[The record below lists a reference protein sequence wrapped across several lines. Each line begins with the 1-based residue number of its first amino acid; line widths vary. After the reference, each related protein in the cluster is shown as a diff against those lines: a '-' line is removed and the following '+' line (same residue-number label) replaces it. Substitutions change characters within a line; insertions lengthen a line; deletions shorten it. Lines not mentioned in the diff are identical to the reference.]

1 MEFDALIS
9 RALSVRAQY
18 VRFEEENFGTAWT
31 NQELALGF
39 IGDVGDMA
47 KLIVAQNGRR
57 EIPGAHE
64 KLAHE
69 LADCL
74 WSIIVLANA
83 NNIDLE
89 DAFLQSM
96 GEIEKRLK

>member
-1 MEFDALIS
+1 MEFDTLVSHAL
-9 RALSVRAQY
+9 AVRAEY
-18 VRFEEENFGTAWT
+18 VRFEEEHFGTAWT

-57 EIPGAHE
+57 EIPQARE
-64 KLAHE
+64 KLAYE
-69 LADCL
+69 LTDCL
-74 WSIIVLANA
+74 WPIIILANA

-89 DAFLQSM
+89 ESFLKDM
-96 GEIEKRLK
+96 GVIETRLK